1 MIVSNNEAVE
11 DTLVALGPR
20 GAAVTCSVAAP
31 APAAAAPPVP
41 QGAPWVHLTLEF
53 TEAPVAPVADRPA
66 ASSPPP
72 DASTGTPHTRGRT
85 QRMVPAGAHTR
96 LKPAAAAAEMREI
109 LQQPQPALCAV
120 LRSSLERASGE
131 QFEALRRRLLQARDS
146 LGGDFP
152 YEILTRKSLQRALMA
167 GFGEKSTWFACEK
180 TAVLDA
186 IVKFPPPGMLAQ
198 VGLLALVRSDLDT
211 ARHAPSRGLPVL
223 GPHTTHA
230 GRQTLLLGHRAPCAV
245 AWSPCCCLLHHT
257 CMVTGAAHVHRTHAA
272 HHGSRHP
279 GTVED

>member
-1 MIVSNNEAVE
+1 MIVSNDAAVE
-11 DTLVALGPR
+11 DTLIALGPR
-20 GAAVTCSVAAP
+20 GAAVTCSLAAP

-41 QGAPWVHLTLEF
+41 QGTPWVHLTLEF
-53 TEAPVAPVADRPA
+53 TEAPVADRPA
-66 ASSPPP
+66 ASSPRP
-72 DASTGTPHTRGRT
+72 DASTGTPHTRGRA
-85 QRMVPAGAHTR
+85 QRVVPARAHTR

-152 YEILTRKSLQRALMA
+152 YEILTRSSLQRALMA
-167 GFGEKSTWFACEK
+167 GVGEKSTWFACEK

-211 ARHAPSRGLPVL
+211 AHRASSRGLLVVTSY
-223 GPHTTHA
+223 TTHA
-230 GRQTLLLGHRAPCAV
+230 WRL
-245 AWSPCCCLLHHT
+245 HT
-257 CMVTGAAHVHRTHAA
+257 CITHTQPITTRGAPERWKISTQPLRLACALVCATVSASVRPFCTGL
-272 HHGSRHP
+272 
-279 GTVED
+279 